1 MSFPDLPEGY
11 DRHRETLVIVDP
23 GACNPAGVALAI
35 HNACRQA
42 IAEGR
47 RSAHRPGDP
56 PDDHPARLPHRRQL
70 RVSISRSISAPDG
83 GLPRAAP
90 PPAGNR
96 PAPESAS

>member
-42 IAEGR
+42 IAEGADQR
-47 RSAHRPGDP
+47 TDP
-56 PDDHPARLPHRRQL
+56 AIRLMITQL
-70 RVSISRSISAPDG
+70 AFLTDANSDLDLAEYQRLMEVCRG
-83 GLPRAAP
+83 RAA
-90 PPAGNR
+90 ACRNR